1 MLKFKFGYDTE
12 TYTLFSSSSSNI
24 TRVGCCEEKII
35 TLYNQLIEARV
46 IFFLSKTKCKAASD
60 RLFLLI

>member
-46 IFFLSKTKCKAASD
+46 IFFYLRQSAKLHLID
-60 RLFLLI
+60 FLI

>member
-46 IFFLSKTKCKAASD
+46 IFFYLRQSAK
-60 RLFLLI
+60 LHLIDFFC

>member
-35 TLYNQLIEARV
+35 TLYNQLIKARV
-46 IFFLSKTKCKAASD
+46 IFFYLRQSAKLHLID
-60 RLFLLI
+60 FLI

>member
-24 TRVGCCEEKII
+24 TRVGCCGKKII
-35 TLYNQLIEARV
+35 TLYNKLIKARG
-46 IFFLSKTKCKAASD
+46 IFSSKTKCKAASNK
-60 RLFLLI
+60 LVLLI